1 MVSMERLKLFAV
13 SLVAVG
19 VLAFAADVFL
29 AGVHAEIGWYYGV
42 GLFLGG
48 LGILRVMAPNI
59 VIPTRDSK
67 HVSPGHES
75 HASPPTV

>member
-1 MVSMERLKLFAV
+1 MERLKLFAA

-29 AGVHAEIGWYYGV
+29 TGVHAEIGWYYGI

-48 LGILRVMAPNI
+48 LGVLRVMAPHI
-59 VIPTRDSK
+59 VIPARDSK
-67 HVSPGHES
+67 HVPPDHES
-75 HASPPTV
+75 HANPPTA

>member
-1 MVSMERLKLFAV
+1 MERLKLFAV

-42 GLFLGG
+42 GFFLGG

-67 HVSPGHES
+67 QVSPSHES
-75 HASPPTV
+75 RANPPAA